1 MIEIHCPNKEE
12 LLKKWEKELEVVAP
26 LNKWDLP
33 EELAYWAEYATHCTN
48 LLELGAYNGASTK
61 IMRLAN
67 PELKITVIDL
77 WEDEGTYE
85 TFLRALSSGDNSI
98 FPTSVSFFRLPTEE
112 GLKMLSE
119 SVGNCY
125 FDGLLVDAG
134 HTEDLVTKDILMSLP
149 LMKPGCLVTGHDFHP
164 NWEDNGVAK
173 AVKKLLPGH
182 FNPMGSI
189 WACWNRTE
197 DTTPVCI

>member
-12 LLKKWEKELEVVAP
+12 LLKKWEKELEAVAH

-33 EELAYWAEYATHCTN
+33 EELAFWAEYATHCTN

-61 IMRLAN
+61 IMMLAN

-77 WEDEGTYE
+77 WEDNGTYE
-85 TFLRALSSGDNSI
+85 TFKDSLREDLEDGNVTYARGI
-98 FPTSVSFFRLPTEE
+98 TEK
-112 GLKMLSE
+112 GLEIMNRHL
-119 SVGNCY
+119 GRPDWIP

-134 HTEDLVTKDILMSLP
+134 HTEDLVTKDIQMSLP
-149 LMKPGCLVTGHDFHP
+149 LMKPGCLLTGHDFHP

>member
-1 MIEIHCPNKEE
+1 MIEIHAPNKEE
-12 LLKKWEKELEVVAP
+12 LLKKWEKELKAVEH

-67 PELKITVIDL
+67 PNLQIHVVDL
-77 WEDEGTYE
+77 WEDAGTYE
-85 TFLRALSSGDNSI
+85 TFREALREDLEAMKVSYSKGSTEKALEIMGRHLDH
-98 FPTSVSFFRLPTEE
+98 PEWR
-112 GLKMLSE
+112 
-119 SVGNCY
+119 C

-134 HTEDLVTKDILMSLP
+134 HTEDLVTKDILLSLP
-149 LMKPGCLVTGHDFHP
+149 LMKPGCLMTGHDYHP
-164 NWEDNGVAK
+164 NWEDNGVSK

-182 FNPMGSI
+182 FNPIGSI
-189 WACWNRTE
+189 WACWNRPE
-197 DTTPVCI
+197 DTTPQA